1 MKRKVR
7 VEGWMR
13 RLKRKVGENDW
24 RNNWRRK
31 LEREVIGKDWRG
43 RLKRSFGDG
52 RAVVA
57 IDLFGQTVTL
67 NLLCTARRCGTRC
80 SVWSK
85 HRSLISLARLHYTE
99 CESRP

>member
-1 MKRKVR
+1 MERKVR

-43 RLKRSFGDG
+43 RLERSFGD
-52 RAVVA
+52 
-57 IDLFGQTVTL
+57 
-67 NLLCTARRCGTRC
+67 
-80 SVWSK
+80 
-85 HRSLISLARLHYTE
+85 
-99 CESRP
+99 